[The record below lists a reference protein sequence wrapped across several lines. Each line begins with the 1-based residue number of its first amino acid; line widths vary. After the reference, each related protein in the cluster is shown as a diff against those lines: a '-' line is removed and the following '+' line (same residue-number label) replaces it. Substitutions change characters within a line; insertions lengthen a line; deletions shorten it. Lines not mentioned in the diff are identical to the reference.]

1 MTIIT
6 KNKLL
11 PTTIRY
17 KVKAETTNK
26 NHKEIKD
33 IRVKTR
39 QSKRRGT
46 RLHHLNRSHQ
56 LEKLKE
62 NDYTG
67 KSRSIT
73 DNRESKRQRS
83 IINRGNNNQVT
94 QLRELTLDPN

>member
-33 IRVKTR
+33 MLKLRQDKVKEEE
-39 QSKRRGT
+39 Q
-46 RLHHLNRSHQ
+46 
-56 LEKLKE
+56 
-62 NDYTG
+62 DYT
-67 KSRSIT
+67 T
-73 DNRESKRQRS
+73 
-83 IINRGNNNQVT
+83 
-94 QLRELTLDPN
+94 